1 MWTERGAS
9 KLLDAPRGLMGGT
22 QKCSKFTIKS
32 GDSNEPKIVQQPD
45 PWGPWAPVVGPWGS
59 PVMVIPKGPAV
70 LHCIWWCQDLQ
81 SGAAVRS
88 FLLRIRLPRCG
99 TTGPFQRDCHR
110 SKWHLWVNHHHNLYI
125 PNETI
130 DRCNFG
136 VPSSDRPV
144 WLSSIGMT
152 RGFDRPLGSWP
163 ITVVLSFRTK
173 SMSILDC
180 ELPHKNQILLK

>member
-1 MWTERGAS
+1 MLLGVWWGGHRSAQNSPSNQETQMSPKSSNNRTRGA
-9 KLLDAPRGLMGGT
+9 RG
-22 QKCSKFTIKS
+22 
-32 GDSNEPKIVQQPD
+32 P
-45 PWGPWAPVVGPWGS
+45 PVVGPWGS

-88 FLLRIRLPRCG
+88 FLLRIRLSRCG